1 MLQVIFI
8 NISLSYLLYPFA
20 ISQALIPQMRAVQA
34 FKRSLKKPKDV
45 KKVEEKK
52 TGAQI
57 CSIPPPPQYK
67 SDEGSEKSSSPEK
80 KTRKH
85 DDDITV
91 EDECKFP
98 KHKKSKTQ
106 ETIIDNDGGSSNED
120 EELVKVAFQKTFGKL
135 RKGEKSKFSKNK

>member
-1 MLQVIFI
+1 MG
-8 NISLSYLLYPFA
+8 
-20 ISQALIPQMRAVQA
+20 
-34 FKRSLKKPKDV
+34 
-45 KKVEEKK
+45 KVEEKK

-85 DDDITV
+85 DDDFTV
-91 EDECKFP
+91 EDERKFP

-106 ETIIDNDGGSSNED
+106 ETFIDNDNGSSNED